1 MAQIGK
7 TWLFVPA
14 KEKYVERIP
23 QIEADAI
30 ILDLEDSLAPSQKE
44 KGQEIAAEI
53 LQRYGESR
61 ELYVRLNS
69 GERFRGELNALK
81 DIHFTGF
88 MIPKFEEVSLCE
100 EHREHLK
107 GKSVIALI
115 ESTKGIIGLPKIGA
129 HPLIQGLAF
138 GGEDYRKELGFE
150 AGEEA
155 TLFARNR
162 LVLYASYNRKYSLDT
177 VSMEIRD
184 MGKFMEDYHR
194 SKRLGFSGKLLIH
207 PSQARAVKDY
217 YRKNDGEY
225 LRSIVAAFE
234 NSADGILQMDGKW
247 YEKPHIEKI
256 KKYLLELETKQ

>member
-1 MAQIGK
+1 M
-7 TWLFVPA
+7 
-14 KEKYVERIP
+14 
-23 QIEADAI
+23 
-30 ILDLEDSLAPSQKE
+30 
-44 KGQEIAAEI
+44 
-53 LQRYGESR
+53 
-61 ELYVRLNS
+61 
-69 GERFRGELNALK
+69 
-81 DIHFTGF
+81 
-88 MIPKFEEVSLCE
+88 SLCE

-115 ESTKGIIGLPKIGA
+115 ESTKGIIGLPEIGA

-155 TLFARNR
+155 SLFARNR

>member
-1 MAQIGK
+1 MAQISK

-14 KEKYVERIP
+14 KEKYAQRIP
-23 QIEADAI
+23 QIEADAV
-30 ILDLEDSLAPSQKE
+30 ILDLEDSLASSQKE
-44 KGQEIAAEI
+44 DGLGIAADI
-53 LQRYGESR
+53 LRRYGEDR
-61 ELYVRLNS
+61 ELYVRLNA
-69 GERFRGELNALK
+69 GERFGRELNALK
-81 DIHFTGF
+81 DISFAGF
-88 MIPKFEEVSLCE
+88 MIPKFEETSLCE
-100 EHREHLK
+100 EHREQLK

-115 ESTKGIIGLPKIGA
+115 ESVKGIINLPEIGA
-129 HPLIQGLAF
+129 HPLIWGLAF

-155 TLFARNR
+155 TIFARNQ

-217 YRKNDGEY
+217 YRENDGEY
-225 LRSIVAAFE
+225 LRGIVAAFE

-247 YEKPHIEKI
+247 YERPHIEKI